1 MREGLYVTL
10 APNGII
16 KKHLS
21 KITEEMLLPD
31 TTVAEELIQFSEK
44 GSLLDLDKNPQG
56 MWDLVQQVDEKP
68 ELYVEL

>member
-21 KITEEMLLPD
+21 TNLGEMPLKE
-31 TTVAEELIQFSEK
+31 TTIAEELI
-44 GSLLDLDKNPQG
+44 P
-56 MWDLVQQVDEKP
+56 
-68 ELYVEL
+68 